1 MNELVGF
8 GRIMNELAGSV
19 VNWEI
24 AVRLGQSLEITD
36 GLWELVA
43 VVVAAGEGLAEQP
56 AAQAARS

>member
-1 MNELVGF
+1 
-8 GRIMNELAGSV
+8 MNELAGSV

-43 VVVAAGEGLAEQP
+43 VVVAAGEGLAERP